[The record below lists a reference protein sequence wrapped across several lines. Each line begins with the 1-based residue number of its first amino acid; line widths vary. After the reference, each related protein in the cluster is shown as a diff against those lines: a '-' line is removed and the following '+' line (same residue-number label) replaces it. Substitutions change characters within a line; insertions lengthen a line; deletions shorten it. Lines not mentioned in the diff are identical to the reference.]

1 MRWPALPC
9 VPSTCESIAQVLAT
23 CESIPNY
30 SSSTYIT
37 PGGKLP
43 DVLKSFL
50 TKEGHIFVGAHI
62 KNDVVRLEED
72 CGITI
77 TKWDDHQVIVP
88 QVNEKYRH
96 LKRSGKQ
103 WRSSLEH
110 IASEVLEIKIQKH
123 KMDHNWWHSQFL
135 TDEQIR
141 YATIDVFL
149 SYEIANQL
157 QIKHGYNFRG
167 EAREDVKI

>member
-1 MRWPALPC
+1 MASLL
-9 VPSTCESIAQVLAT
+9 Q
-23 CESIPNY
+23 
-30 SSSTYIT
+30 
-37 PGGKLP
+37 
-43 DVLKSFL
+43 
-50 TKEGHIFVGAHI
+50 
-62 KNDVVRLEED
+62 
-72 CGITI
+72 
-77 TKWDDHQVIVP
+77 KWDDHQVIVP

-110 IASEVLEIKIQKH
+110 IASDVLKIKLQKH

-141 YATIDVFL
+141 YATIDAFL